1 MKKIWILGMSSA
13 LCMALFTGCAG
24 NADTMPQPGPTVTTA
39 PMTTTAP
46 TNTVGPTV
54 SLSPQTTDN
63 ALTDL
68 LPDMT
73 ADTAAQAG
81 VNTVQ
86 DAKRVSEQVSEEIDK
101 LSEIEDAQAVVTGTS
116 ALVGVTYDSQY
127 QSGLD
132 DRLRDMITERVEM
145 IDKAVTTVHVTDEPE
160 AVRKIESLYERL
172 DDGSITF
179 AELQTEVLDI
189 GSGMTEGMSP
199 APTAGT
205 SAGKK

>member
-101 LSEIEDAQAVVTGTS
+101 LSEIEDAQAVVAG
-116 ALVGVTYDSQY
+116 
-127 QSGLD
+127 
-132 DRLRDMITERVEM
+132 MITERVEM